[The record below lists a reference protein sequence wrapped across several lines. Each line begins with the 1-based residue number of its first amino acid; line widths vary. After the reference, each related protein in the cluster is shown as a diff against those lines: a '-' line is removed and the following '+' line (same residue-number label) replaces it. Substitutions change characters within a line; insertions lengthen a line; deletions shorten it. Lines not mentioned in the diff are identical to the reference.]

1 MILFADDVQQLAAL
15 QLLAG
20 YIKLLGFKRMPHLL
34 SSASH
39 LNRLMLTLI
48 QAFELEYS
56 FVSLLEDYSLRGIH
70 CCILFIVVHMQEACC
85 HIKCRRTHCNII
97 AIINL
102 TGCIVT
108 PGTYTV
114 VCQAFTFSHEL

>member
-1 MILFADDVQQLAAL
+1 MILFADDLQQLAAL

-48 QAFELEYS
+48 QAFELDYS
-56 FVSLLEDYSLRGIH
+56 SVSLLEDYSLRGIH
-70 CCILFIVVHMQEACC
+70 CCILFIVVHMREARCR
-85 HIKCRRTHCNII
+85 IKYGRPH
-97 AIINL
+97 
-102 TGCIVT
+102 
-108 PGTYTV
+108 
-114 VCQAFTFSHEL
+114 

>member
-1 MILFADDVQQLAAL
+1 MILFADYMQQLAVL

-20 YIKLLGFKRMPHLL
+20 YIKLLGFKRMAHLL

-48 QAFELEYS
+48 QTFELEYS
-56 FVSLLEDYSLRGIH
+56 FVSLLEDYSLRCIH
-70 CCILFIVVHMQEACC
+70 CCILFIVHMQEVHC
-85 HIKCRRTHCNII
+85 HIKCHRTHCNII

-102 TGCIVT
+102 TGCKVT
-108 PGTYTV
+108 PSTYTV

>member
-1 MILFADDVQQLAAL
+1 VILFADDLQQLAAL

-20 YIKLLGFKRMPHLL
+20 YIKLLGLKRMPHLL

-48 QAFELEYS
+48 QAFELDYS

-70 CCILFIVVHMQEACC
+70 CSSLFIVVHMQEVHCR
-85 HIKCRRTHCNII
+85 IKYGRTH
-97 AIINL
+97 
-102 TGCIVT
+102 
-108 PGTYTV
+108 
-114 VCQAFTFSHEL
+114 